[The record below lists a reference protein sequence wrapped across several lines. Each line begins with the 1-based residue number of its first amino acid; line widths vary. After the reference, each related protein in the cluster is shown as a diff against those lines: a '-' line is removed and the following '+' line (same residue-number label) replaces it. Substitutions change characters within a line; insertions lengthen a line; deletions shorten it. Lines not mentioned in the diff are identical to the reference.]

1 MAADSILIAG
11 AGALGSV
18 FGGMLAAHGHRVT
31 MLGRRAHL
39 DAIAR
44 DGLRLSGLFGERVVR
59 GIELADDPARLGGR
73 FGLILCTAKTYDT
86 ATVADAVADRLD
98 DRGVI
103 VSIQNGLGNLE
114 ALAARFSLRRVLG
127 AMVIFGAEIPAPGA
141 SHVTVI
147 AEPVAIGPA
156 PALHG
161 ELSGALAVRA
171 REIAATIGGA
181 GIPAVSSAD
190 IMPAIWRKLLYN
202 VALNPLGA
210 LLRLHYGALADDPG
224 LRAIMNDA
232 IDEAFSVARAIGVAL
247 PFADAAAYRE
257 VFYGKLIPPTY
268 EHRPS
273 MIADLERRG
282 RTEIDALNGK
292 VVELAERLGLR
303 AETNRMLVRLIKA
316 AERRARTALGEGS

>member
-1 MAADSILIAG
+1 MAADRILIAG

-18 FGGMLAAHGHRVT
+18 FGGMLAAKGHRVA

-44 DGLRLSGLFGERVVR
+44 DGLKLSGLFGERVVR
-59 GIELADDPARLGGR
+59 GIELADDSARLSGR
-73 FGLILCTAKTYDT
+73 FGLILCTAKAYDT

-98 DRGVI
+98 DDGVI
-103 VSIQNGLGNLE
+103 VSIQNGLGNIE
-114 ALAARFSLRRVLG
+114 ALAERFSLRRVLG
-127 AMVIFGAEIPAPGA
+127 AMVIFGAEIRTPGA

-161 ELSGALAVRA
+161 ALSTPLAERA
-171 REIAATIGGA
+171 REVAAIIAGA
-181 GIPAVSSAD
+181 GIPAVSRAD
-190 IMPAIWRKLLYN
+190 ITPAIWGKLLYN

-210 LLRLHYGALADDPG
+210 LLGLHYGALVDDPG
-224 LRAIMNDA
+224 LRAIINDA
-232 IDEAFSVARAIGVAL
+232 IDEAFSVARGVGVAL
-247 PFADAAAYRE
+247 PFADAAAYRD

-273 MIADLERRG
+273 MIADLKRRG

-292 VVELAERLGLR
+292 VVELADRLGLR

-316 AERRARTALGEGS
+316 AERKARAALAEAS